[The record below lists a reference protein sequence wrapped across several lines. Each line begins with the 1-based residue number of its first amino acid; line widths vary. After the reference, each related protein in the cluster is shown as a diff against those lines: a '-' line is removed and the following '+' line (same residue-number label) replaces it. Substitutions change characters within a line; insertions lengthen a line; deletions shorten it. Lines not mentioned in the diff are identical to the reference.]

1 MRGIGIGGKGRG
13 SEMEEWERNRVS
25 EEEKQT
31 YLRQISIHSNETVI

>member
-1 MRGIGIGGKGRG
+1 MRGIGTGGKGHG
-13 SEMEEWERNRVS
+13 SEMEEGERNRVS

>member
-13 SEMEEWERNRVS
+13 SELEEGKSSRVS